1 MKRISKRDAN
11 EIANDIS
18 DCIILK
24 KIKINM
30 KNDRKIM
37 AIPMF
42 LPIEFNQLLTNDVI
56 FLIDKEEMI
65 FNKDITFKF
74 FVGTSVIGYFQCV
87 GVKKFTFSSID
98 STIVEGLTGRDYDE
112 FVAFLIRK
120 NVISKSGNEI
130 ISLTKYRR
138 IASV

>member
-1 MKRISKRDAN
+1 MKRISKRDAY
-11 EIANDIS
+11 EIVNDIS
-18 DCIILK
+18 DCVILK

-30 KNDRKIM
+30 KNDRKIQ

-42 LPIEFNQLLTNDVI
+42 LPVEFNQLLTNDVI

-65 FNKDITFKF
+65 LNKDVTFKF
-74 FVGTSVIGYFQCV
+74 FVGASVIGYFQCV

-98 STIVEGLTGRDYDE
+98 SAIVEGLTGRDYDE

-120 NVISKSGNEI
+120 NIISKSGNEV